1 MKIRVKLISENE
13 TFTDWLLNLSISLPP
28 VARTIYMLICK
39 AWTEASNSHVIQIYI
54 YIYYTLNNK
63 TSVLQTRH
71 SGTLN
76 KKNISLFVF
85 LNFSTK
91 WWSMTRTLKTSQ
103 SCIRISQ
110 WIETNNDFLIRID
123 RKQTFAGF
131 QVPPFLC
138 TRHLPYTTYTKIFR
152 DWEQIERRITLYHQS
167 IVQQW
172 LRKGRRSPNNSNGS
186 NEKKIQ

>member
-1 MKIRVKLISENE
+1 MSIKFKILEIFESRIKSILENE

-28 VARTIYMLICK
+28 VAWMIYMLTCK
-39 AWTEASNSHVIQIYI
+39 ASIEASNSHVIQIYI

-76 KKNISLFVF
+76 KKIFPFSIF

-91 WWSMTRTLKTSQ
+91 WWSRTRTLKTSQ

-110 WIETNNDFLIRID
+110 RIETNNDFLIRID

-131 QVPPFLC
+131 QVPPFLY
-138 TRHLPYTTYTKIFR
+138 TRHLPYTTYTKISR
-152 DWEQIERRITLYHQS
+152 DWEQIERRIALYPIH
-167 IVQQW
+167 
-172 LRKGRRSPNNSNGS
+172 RTNSDW
-186 NEKKIQ
+186 EKV